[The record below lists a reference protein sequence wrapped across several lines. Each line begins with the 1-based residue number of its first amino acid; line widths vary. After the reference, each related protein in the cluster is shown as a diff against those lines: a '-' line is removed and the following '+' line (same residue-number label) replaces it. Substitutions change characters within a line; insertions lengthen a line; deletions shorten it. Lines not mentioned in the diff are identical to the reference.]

1 MAFITAVQTDGQPVE
16 FEDRPLGSGGE
27 KTVFLT
33 RDREHVVGFF
43 HGQLR
48 DRLERVDRLTRIL
61 TKYNPT
67 VGGNGAYWLPYFCW
81 PVGVVDGD
89 RRVPLDF
96 VRRHGLVYPVLGV
109 VTPAY
114 RAPFYFRDKFGNRQE
129 KEVRWFTG
137 RKASAFVP
145 EAEKGSF
152 LTRLQIC
159 TRLARAV
166 RRLHFAGLAHSDLS
180 NKNVLIDPKGGDAC
194 VIDID
199 SLVVP
204 GVAPPVVLGTPGY
217 IAPEVVAGR
226 AAPSIDTDKHA
237 LAVLVYEVLLQ
248 RHPLS
253 GRKVHSTRSPEE
265 DEALSMGERALWVE
279 HPSDHSN
286 PPALPIKVPAARL
299 GPFLEALC
307 RKAFVD
313 GLHHPS
319 RRPDAAEWES
329 ALYRTL
335 HTIHPSPARG
345 EWFPTGPGL
354 STRCPFTGE
363 RLTRPV
369 PVARFLRPVPGGL
382 ADERGWLT
390 VFHHL
395 VLHDW
400 HRLAGVSPDESAD
413 RTPRGYFSLHEGR
426 WWLVN
431 LAGEPMEVLEPGA
444 PDGPRATVRAEGD
457 ADNGAVVATSG
468 TRVARQAAVELVP
481 GLRVRLAPAAG
492 ARVFHFDFLRA

>member
-16 FEDRPLGSGGE
+16 FDDRPLASGGE
-27 KTVFLT
+27 KVVFRT
-33 RDREHVVGFF
+33 RDGAQVVAFYYGT
-43 HGQLR
+43 LR

-67 VGGNGAYWLPYFCW
+67 VGAAGAFWAPYFCW
-81 PVGVVDGD
+81 PTGVVDGD

-96 VRRHGLVYPVLGV
+96 ARRHGLVLPVLGV
-109 VTPAY
+109 VAPAY
-114 RAPFYFRDKFGNRQE
+114 REPFYFRDRFGTRQE

-137 RKASAFVP
+137 RKAGAFVP
-145 EAEKGSF
+145 ESEKGSF

-226 AAPSIDTDKHA
+226 AAPSIETDKHA
-237 LAVLVYEVLLQ
+237 LAVLVYEILLQ
-248 RHPLS
+248 RHPLA
-253 GRKVHSTRSPEE
+253 GRKVHSTRSAEE

-279 HPSDHSN
+279 HPTDRSN
-286 PPALPIKVPAARL
+286 PPPVPVKVAAARL
-299 GPFLEALC
+299 GPFLEPLF

-313 GLHHPS
+313 GLHAPA
-319 RRPDAAEWES
+319 RRPDAGEWEA

-335 HTIHPSPARG
+335 HTLHPTPSGRD
-345 EWFPTGPGL
+345 WFPTGPGL
-354 STRCPFTGE
+354 STQSPFTGE
-363 RLTRPV
+363 RVAGAV
-369 PVARFLRPVPGGL
+369 PIGRFLRPVTGGL
-382 ADERGWLT
+382 ADERAWLT

-400 HRLAGVSPDESAD
+400 HRLAGVLPNEQAD
-413 RTPRGYFSLHEGR
+413 RTPRGYFSFHDGR

-431 LAGEPMEVLEPGA
+431 LAEEPLEVLAGGGSA
-444 PDGPRATVRAEGD
+444 FPDGCSIPAR
-457 ADNGAVVATSG
+457 GAVEVVA
-468 TRVARQAAVELVP
+468 
-481 GLRVRLAPAAG
+481 GLRVRLSPSAD
-492 ARVFHFDFLRA
+492 ARVLHFEFLRA

>member
-1 MAFITAVQTDGQPVE
+1 VAYITAVQTDGQPVE
-16 FEDRPLGSGGE
+16 FEDQPLNAGGE
-27 KTVFLT
+27 KVVFRT
-33 RDREHVVGFF
+33 RDRAHVVAFYY
-43 HGQLR
+43 GQLR
-48 DRLERVDRLTRIL
+48 DRLERADRLTRIL

-67 VGGNGAYWLPYFCW
+67 IGANGAYWLPYFCW

-89 RRVPLDF
+89 RRVPADF

-114 RAPFYFRDKFGNRQE
+114 REPFYFRDTFGNRQE

-137 RKASAFVP
+137 RKASRFVP
-145 EAEKGSF
+145 PAEQGSF

-180 NKNVLIDPKGGDAC
+180 NKNVLIDPRGGDAC

-204 GVAPPVVLGTPGY
+204 GVAPPAVLGTPGY

-226 AAPSIDTDKHA
+226 AQPSIDTDKHA

-248 RHPLS
+248 RHPLA
-253 GRKVHSTRSPEE
+253 GQKVHSTHSPEH

-279 HPSDHSN
+279 HPTDRSN
-286 PPALPIKVPAARL
+286 PSVFPIKVPVARL

-335 HTIHPSPARG
+335 HTLHPSPARG

-363 RLTRPV
+363 RLTRAV
-369 PVARFLRPVPGGL
+369 PVARFYRPTTSGL

-400 HRLAGVSPDESAD
+400 HRRAGVAPDEHAD
-413 RTPRGYFSLHEGR
+413 RTPRGYFSWHDGR

-431 LAGEPMEVLEPGA
+431 LAPEPMEVLE
-444 PDGPRATVRAEGD
+444 
-457 ADNGAVVATSG
+457 SG
-468 TRVARQAAVELVP
+468 TPMDAGVGSVGPDDAAGTQVAQHAAVEVVP
-481 GLRVRLAPAAG
+481 GRRVRLAPTPD